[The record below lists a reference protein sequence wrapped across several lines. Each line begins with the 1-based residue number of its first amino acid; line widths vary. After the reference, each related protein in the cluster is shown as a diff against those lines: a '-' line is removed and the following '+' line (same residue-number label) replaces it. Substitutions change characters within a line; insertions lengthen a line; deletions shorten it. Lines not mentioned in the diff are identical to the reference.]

1 MRQKIEEEKI
11 VEQYL
16 FVSFVQEKKFT
27 YTKRNKERFEA
38 VNVKT
43 LQSNTTLLIEATP
56 SHLGGSLNQNTAL
69 II

>member
-43 LQSNTTLLIEATP
+43 MQSNTTVFGDFNESIPLHIMKV
-56 SHLGGSLNQNTAL
+56 
-69 II
+69 